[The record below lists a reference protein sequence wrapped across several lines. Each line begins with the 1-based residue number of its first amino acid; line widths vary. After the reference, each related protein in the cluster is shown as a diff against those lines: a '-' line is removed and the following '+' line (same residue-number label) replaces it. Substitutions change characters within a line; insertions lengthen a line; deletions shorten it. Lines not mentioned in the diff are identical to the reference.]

1 MISERSCCK
10 VRPFTVSMNLDNINF
25 NGNHIVRRYE
35 DIKSIFKS
43 TDISL
48 EDKNPVIYEVFE
60 SPVPEKQ
67 GHLIFLVTILYP
79 GKVNEEFFMT
89 KGHYHTVENT
99 AEVYLG
105 IKGKGLILCQTKSG
119 DFEVAEISENRVV
132 YIPPFWAHRAV
143 NIFDEPL
150 IFFGIYPAHAGHDY
164 ETIAQSGFVKRVF
177 SKNGRVVIE

>member
-1 MISERSCCK
+1 MFERNATSYHSIPLEYRSEK
-10 VRPFTVSMNLDNINF
+10 EILPFCER
-25 NGNHIVRRYE
+25 NGLAFFPYSPLMQGILTG
-35 DIKSIFKS
+35 KF
-43 TDISL
+43 L
-48 EDKNPVIYEVFE
+48 ENEVFE
-60 SPVPEKQ
+60 SPVPEQQ